1 MKKFLAL
8 LVVSCAMFAAK
19 AAYVKWDIVGA
30 ETVEGFGYASL
41 AVYVAD
47 ADNYTIL
54 KSYDYGTTL
63 ATQFDS
69 NWEKGDD
76 AQAVYLSSAADY
88 ANQIFVAVI
97 FDSEGQQIGYSN
109 TTVSG
114 SELSLYVMDD
124 TVGGI
129 PGFNKSPMSFGVGD
143 VVPEPTSGLM
153 LALGLAML
161 GLKRKQV

>member
-19 AAYVKWDIVGA
+19 AAYVKWDIAGA
-30 ETVEGFGYASL
+30 NTVEGFGYASL

-47 ADNYTIL
+47 IDSYSIL
-54 KSYDYGTTL
+54 KSYDYQTTL
-63 ATQFDS
+63 ATNFDS
-69 NWEKGDD
+69 NWEIGDD

-88 ANQIFVAVI
+88 ADKIFVAVV
-97 FDSEGQQIGYSN
+97 FDSQGQQIGYSN

-114 SELSLYVMDD
+114 SDLSLYLMDD

-129 PGFNKSPMSFGVGD
+129 PGFDKSAMSFGVGD

-153 LALGLAML
+153 LALGLALL
-161 GLKRKQV
+161 GLKRKQA